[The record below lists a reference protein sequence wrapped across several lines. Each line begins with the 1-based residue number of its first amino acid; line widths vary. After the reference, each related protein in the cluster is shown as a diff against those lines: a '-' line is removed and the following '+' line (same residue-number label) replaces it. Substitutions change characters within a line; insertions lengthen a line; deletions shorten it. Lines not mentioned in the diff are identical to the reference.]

1 MIENRPQERSQ
12 QSRSGSVS
20 AERVPGSRREA
31 GWQRLPSGRWK
42 RLPPGDPARLRGC
55 YRQWPIGSPR
65 RGDTDRKRVDGWAT
79 GPPRAVSAW
88 RRPRRVDC
96 GLGPTR
102 GPSCDPAILPGASS
116 AAQGEAP
123 RRPRSA
129 GAPSCQAERPL
140 CAAGAG
146 GGRAGPHGPTADQ
159 AEGSACPGRPAWSQV
174 GLGGA
179 GKARVA
185 RAPGREQAGG
195 GAAAWHGLIRGGD
208 TAGCS
213 PLPQPQVP
221 GG

>member
-55 YRQWPIGSPR
+55 YRQWPVGSPR

-102 GPSCDPAILPGASS
+102 GPSCDPAILRALPRLHRARPLAGP
-116 AAQGEAP
+116 AAQG
-123 RRPRSA
+123 RPAARPSGRSA
-129 GAPSCQAERPL
+129 QRGLAED
-140 CAAGAG
+140 AQ
-146 GGRAGPHGPTADQ
+146 GRMGPPRTRQRA
-159 AEGSACPGRPAWSQV
+159 
-174 GLGGA
+174 
-179 GKARVA
+179 A
-185 RAPGREQAGG
+185 RALGALPGARLAWAG
-195 GAAAWHGLIRGGD
+195 RGRQG
-208 TAGCS
+208 
-213 PLPQPQVP
+213 
-221 GG
+221 